1 MFECPRVALPRR
13 PGFGESLTHQQN
25 VRMPHWVIEYSYDQR
40 SHLRDQHRP
49 AHRAY
54 LGGLLATGDMV
65 AFGRYDDSDAPGA
78 LLLATAETKDEVET
92 MVRRDPF
99 VIQGLVPSYR
109 VRRWAGEFRQP

>member
-1 MFECPRVALPRR
+1 
-13 PGFGESLTHQQN
+13 
-25 VRMPHWVIEYSYDQR
+25 MPHWVIEYAYDDR

-54 LGGLLATGDMV
+54 LGGLLATGEMV
-65 AFGRYDDSDAPGA
+65 AFGRYDDADAPGA
-78 LLLATAETKDEVET
+78 LLLATAETKDEVED

-99 VIQGLVPSYR
+99 VIQGLVPTYR